1 MKITLR
7 ELDGTSR
14 GYYLL
19 LGVLALVTAI
29 GMGAVWTMEHNGHIV
44 TGIRSSGV
52 CPMYLPCF
60 WWWRLRAR

>member
-29 GMGAVWTMEHNGHIV
+29 GMGQSGPWST
-44 TGIRSSGV
+44 TGIS
-52 CPMYLPCF
+52 LQ
-60 WWWRLRAR
+60 A

>member
-19 LGVLALVTAI
+19 LGVLALVTLQSAW
-29 GMGAVWTMEHNGHIV
+29 GQSGPWST
-44 TGIRSSGV
+44 TGIS
-52 CPMYLPCF
+52 LQ
-60 WWWRLRAR
+60 A

>member
-29 GMGAVWTMEHNGHIV
+29 GMGAVWTM
-44 TGIRSSGV
+44 
-52 CPMYLPCF
+52 
-60 WWWRLRAR
+60 